1 MQRMLVL
8 VLVMLGSTVSFAQPR
23 DISSFRFDG
32 RLIQLGDS
40 RAEVASVLGMPN
52 ARLTLEN
59 RLGAAVG
66 QRWEYWDIGSGYQKY
81 ALSIYFSGGR
91 ITRLEQEA
99 RR

>member
-8 VLVMLGSTVSFAQPR
+8 VLVMLSSTVSYAQPR